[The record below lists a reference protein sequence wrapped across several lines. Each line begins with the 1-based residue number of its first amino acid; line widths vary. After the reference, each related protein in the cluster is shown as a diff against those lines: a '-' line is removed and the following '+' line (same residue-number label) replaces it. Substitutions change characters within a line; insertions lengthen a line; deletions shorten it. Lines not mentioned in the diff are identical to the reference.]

1 MSDADPFTLEI
12 IQNSLQSI
20 SDEMFAAFRRTAL
33 SSTPTKAG
41 IPAPDEARLPSA
53 SVIPVPMSST
63 S

>member
-1 MSDADPFTLEI
+1 MTNTSPGSTAPG
-12 IQNSLQSI
+12 
-20 SDEMFAAFRRTAL
+20 AANFSTITVTAL

-41 IPAPDEARLPSA
+41 MPAPEHAISPFA